1 MINVT
6 DNACGAVSRMLMKHP
21 QAVPVEQVLPTLAAA
36 LPLKAE
42 LEENEPVF
50 RFLLSLLHGRNGWVL
65 EHLGH
70 ILDLFVQVL
79 STGTESKLKEST
91 KKEMVAVMLAFGY
104 PMPGELMALKA

>member
-50 RFLLSLLHGRNGWVL
+50 RFFLSLLHGRNSWVL
-65 EHLGH
+65 EHLGFV
-70 ILDLFVQVL
+70 LGLFVQVL
-79 STGTESKLKEST
+79 LTGTDSKLKEST
-91 KKEMVAVMLAFGY
+91 RKEMVAAMLAFGY
-104 PMPGELMALKA
+104 PLPGELMSLQA